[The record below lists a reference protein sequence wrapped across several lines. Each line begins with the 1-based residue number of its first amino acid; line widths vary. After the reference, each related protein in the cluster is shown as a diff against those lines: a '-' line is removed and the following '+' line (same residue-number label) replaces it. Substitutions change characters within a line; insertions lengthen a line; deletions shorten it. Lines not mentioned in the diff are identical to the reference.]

1 MYRVVY
7 RLPYN
12 SVREIYMNSQELNV
26 WLRWSWLKIRI
37 INYEKIL

>member
-12 SVREIYMNSQELNV
+12 SVREIYMNANELHV
-26 WLRWSWLKIRI
+26 WLRWNWLKSRI
-37 INYEKIL
+37 INYEKVL